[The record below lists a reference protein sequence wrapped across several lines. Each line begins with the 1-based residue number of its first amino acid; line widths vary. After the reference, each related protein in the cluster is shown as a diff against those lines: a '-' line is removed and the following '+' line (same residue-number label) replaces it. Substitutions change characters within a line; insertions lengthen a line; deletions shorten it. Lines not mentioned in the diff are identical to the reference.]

1 MTPVLLFAFPLITA
15 PPSDPAGGASRGS
28 TPPSTVDTASTT
40 APSDVD
46 AASDAS
52 ADPDTTSSEDVER
65 SPEGKDST
73 GEVLSA
79 PGDIDLADVFGTG
92 DSVEDL
98 PDLEEDTGTTQR
110 SLGDRLADKLTWRM
124 RIVSSIYVDVDG
136 SVNGKRWRKNVD
148 ERGRIGRNE
157 NRLEFYLNY
166 TPNKHVQIVGGIE
179 PVFFGTSRADD
190 LSSLSDVNAN
200 RPFFVESDAAY
211 IALNDIAPGLDIKLG
226 RQIVVWGTAD
236 KFNPTNNINA
246 DDLED
251 RPLFTEPIANQMV
264 TVDYA
269 PWSDRLW
276 FQGVYVPL
284 FQPAL
289 LPNSAS
295 QALQDW
301 RTLPPYV
308 QQQDLDAIRYLQGY
322 IAANPKFIP
331 QIFSH
336 LQRPDPSL
344 RNGQAAFKL
353 GSKIGVVDLSASY
366 YYGFHDIPLPTKVES
381 QQIAPTSDDLET
393 VPKDERYWFR
403 SDVFLTYPRMHV
415 AGLDFATQVPFLD
428 DLGLWGEAA
437 MIIPAKQ
444 YTLYTEL
451 PVLIDVTPG
460 DGVGNPIRFVDGPTT
475 LGRNG
480 RSYPFIKATAG
491 MDYTIGKHV
500 YLQAQY
506 LHGFIDEFGAGNMGD
521 YLVSGTDIV
530 FFGRHLVFRF
540 FAVTQFP
547 DRSRGIDA
555 PSVVLAPDIIVVPPW
570 GFATFELGGFGFV
583 GRNDTKF
590 GQSATGTSIVYFKVT
605 GQF

>member
-1 MTPVLLFAFPLITA
+1 
-15 PPSDPAGGASRGS
+15 
-28 TPPSTVDTASTT
+28 
-40 APSDVD
+40 
-46 AASDAS
+46 
-52 ADPDTTSSEDVER
+52 
-65 SPEGKDST
+65 
-73 GEVLSA
+73 
-79 PGDIDLADVFGTG
+79 
-92 DSVEDL
+92 
-98 PDLEEDTGTTQR
+98 
-110 SLGDRLADKLTWRM
+110 
-124 RIVSSIYVDVDG
+124 
-136 SVNGKRWRKNVD
+136 
-148 ERGRIGRNE
+148 
-157 NRLEFYLNY
+157 
-166 TPNKHVQIVGGIE
+166 
-179 PVFFGTSRADD
+179 
-190 LSSLSDVNAN
+190 
-200 RPFFVESDAAY
+200 
-211 IALNDIAPGLDIKLG
+211 
-226 RQIVVWGTAD
+226 
-236 KFNPTNNINA
+236 
-246 DDLED
+246 
-251 RPLFTEPIANQMV
+251 
-264 TVDYA
+264 
-269 PWSDRLW
+269 
-276 FQGVYVPL
+276 
-284 FQPAL
+284 
-289 LPNSAS
+289 
-295 QALQDW
+295 
-301 RTLPPYV
+301 
-308 QQQDLDAIRYLQGY
+308 
-322 IAANPKFIP
+322 
-331 QIFSH
+331 
-336 LQRPDPSL
+336 
-344 RNGQAAFKL
+344 
-353 GSKIGVVDLSASY
+353 
-366 YYGFHDIPLPTKVES
+366 
-381 QQIAPTSDDLET
+381 
-393 VPKDERYWFR
+393 
-403 SDVFLTYPRMHV
+403 
-415 AGLDFATQVPFLD
+415 VPFLD